1 MVVRRQAERFD
12 PNGLLSL
19 VREYSGARAQTTLLS
34 AREGELKRRLSTIV
48 EEYGEADEKGHL
60 WLQLPESAGGYISLQ
75 RQRRVSRA
83 LDEDKAERILAAAGI
98 TEQCYRMEPVLDQD
112 AVMAALYEGTLT
124 EAQIDEMWPQK
135 ISYAFV
141 PVKG

>member
-12 PNGLLSL
+12 PNSVLSI
-19 VREYSGARAQTTLLS
+19 VREYSGVRAQAELIK
-34 AREGELKRRLSTIV
+34 AREGEIKRRLSTIV
-48 EEYGEADEKGHL
+48 EEHGEADEKGHL
-60 WLQLPESAGGYISLQ
+60 WLQLPESTGGYISLQ

-83 LDEDKAERILAAAGI
+83 LDEGKAERILAAAGI
-98 TEQCYRMEPVLDQD
+98 TEQCYRLEPVLDQD